1 MTACQLHM
9 RRWGGSEDAG
19 VWGVTGGCFELDLLS
34 WEGRKEGRK
43 GKERKGVGREMGWA
57 DGQAVKERGESEEER
72 E

>member
-34 WEGRKEGRK
+34 WEGRKERK
-43 GKERKGVGREMGWA
+43 GKERSREGDGVG
-57 DGQAVKERGESEEER
+57 
-72 E
+72 